1 VNIQLNANDQVNIVG
16 VLVQSLE
23 LSQIVWVSSEVL
35 ELLAD
40 LDFKLWLGRHGIV
53 AMEVLYLRQPT

>member
-23 LSQIVWVSSEVL
+23 LSQIVWVSSEVF